1 MILSRRVPRQV
12 AMPSKLVTAPLPAD
26 VFKPDI
32 FKGKVLFC
40 TGGGSGIGKA
50 MTEAVVLRDFFAQ
63 CYLISF

>member
-1 MILSRRVPRQV
+1 
-12 AMPSKLVTAPLPAD
+12 MPSKLVAAPLPAD

-50 MTEAVVLRDFFAQ
+50 MAEAVVRDLLSPRTLRAQ
-63 CYLISF
+63 CSRGSF